1 MISNN
6 KNTSLHVKTS
16 LFFFLFL
23 FWLHIN
29 CCGNYINWENTI
41 FTNIRVKHVIIM
53 FRYYRRQS
61 LDIKLF
67 FFLYFMVCLFLQN
80 HDHRFLAITNAVKTR
95 FFNKQLIKMRYTDLS
110 KPCSSK

>member
-29 CCGNYINWENTI
+29 CCGNYLNWENTI

-61 LDIKLF
+61 LDIKFF
-67 FFLYFMVCLFLQN
+67 FFLFYGLF
-80 HDHRFLAITNAVKTR
+80 IPTK
-95 FFNKQLIKMRYTDLS
+95 S
-110 KPCSSK
+110 

>member
-29 CCGNYINWENTI
+29 CCGNYLNWENTI

-61 LDIKLF
+61 LDIKFFLF
-67 FFLYFMVCLFLQN
+67 FILWLVYSYKIIDFW
-80 HDHRFLAITNAVKTR
+80 R
-95 FFNKQLIKMRYTDLS
+95 
-110 KPCSSK
+110 

>member
-6 KNTSLHVKTS
+6 KNTSLCKNFS
-16 LFFFLFL
+16 IFFLFL

-29 CCGNYINWENTI
+29 CCGNYLNWENTI

-61 LDIKLF
+61 LDIKFF